1 MNKVTSVPMEANP
14 KHIEININNLC
25 GLSETIFNKLNMLQ
39 ESLSP
44 ILSSKVMSDEKLDLL
59 ELDDSKSN
67 ISNRLSAICNLLVEC
82 DVVIVNISKRL
93 EI

>member
-39 ESLSP
+39 ESLSL

>member
-44 ILSSKVMSDEKLDLL
+44 ILSSKLMSDEKLDLL
-59 ELDDSKSN
+59 EFDDSKSN
-67 ISNRLSAICNLLVEC
+67 ISNRLSDICNLLVEC